1 MKKRI
6 GVGILILVICVSLL
20 IVYTAANNYTDLSK
34 FDIPDQK
41 LTKKK
46 KKYMEKLLEKRGKDR
61 KDIINGFAIE
71 ESKYYKIEINNL
83 DKLLKGEGTKID
95 TEVTKSIVK
104 NAIVPYMNTLPL
116 HSVLPVVYVSLDGK
130 EVLFCYKEADG
141 TNVMKCSIY
150 ENNTWI
156 HNEMKKSGEKPAKI
170 EIEQ

>member
-34 FDIPDQK
+34 FNMPNQK
-41 LTKKK
+41 LTEKQE
-46 KKYMEKLLEKRGKDR
+46 KYMEKLLEKLNKDR
-61 KDIINGFAIE
+61 KDVVNGLAIE
-71 ESKYYKIEINNL
+71 ESKYYKIEIDNL
-83 DKLLKGEGTKID
+83 DKFLKGEGTNID

-104 NAIVPYMNTLPL
+104 NAVFPYMDTLPL
-116 HSVLPVVYVSLDGK
+116 ESVLPIVYVSFDGK

-141 TNVMKCSIY
+141 TNVMKRSIY

-156 HNEMKKSGEKPAKI
+156 HNEVKKSGEKPAKI
-170 EIEQ
+170 ETEQ

>member
-41 LTKKK
+41 LTEKQE
-46 KKYMEKLLEKRGKDR
+46 KYMEKLLEKRGKDR